1 MKKVVLLA
9 LAVVLIAAGLQAL
22 PAAKSSGDTS
32 GLARLQ
38 TEWVAAANA
47 KDSAKL
53 AALYAENAVLMPPN
67 APMAKGRPAIQ
78 AVWKGM
84 MDQNARDIVLTSI
97 DRSVSGDLGY
107 EAGTYTLNMGAPGG
121 PVASDKGKYLMT
133 VRRGPGGKWLIQNDI
148 FNSDLP
154 CSGGGK

>member
-1 MKKVVLLA
+1 MKKVVLFA
-9 LAVVLIAAGLQAL
+9 LTVLIAAGLQAG
-22 PAAKSSGDTS
+22 PDPRSGDTG

-38 TEWVAAANA
+38 TEWAAAANA
-47 KDSAKL
+47 KDSARV

-67 APMAKGRPAIQ
+67 APIANGRPAIQ

-84 MDQNARDIVLTSI
+84 MDENARDITLTAI

-154 CSGGGK
+154 CPGGAK

>member
-1 MKKVVLLA
+1 MKKVVLFA
-9 LAVVLIAAGLQAL
+9 LTVLIAARLQAG
-22 PAAKSSGDTS
+22 PDPRSSGDTS
-32 GLARLQ
+32 GLAQLQ

-47 KDSAKL
+47 KDSARV

-78 AVWKGM
+78 AVWQGM
-84 MDQNARDIVLTSI
+84 MDENARDIALTAV

-133 VRRGPGGKWLIQNDI
+133 LRRGPGGKWLIQNDI